1 LQIGGWYDHAIN
13 AMMDVYKDSRNVADP
28 AVRDEQWLL
37 VGPWVH
43 GGTGAAYVGS
53 AIQGELTY
61 DNAEFKCDSM
71 AWDFLNYYLL
81 DTENG
86 WDETDLVTYYEM
98 GGNDIWH
105 TSNEADIHA
114 VESNLL
120 YLSNEGK
127 LESSI
132 GFGSSAF
139 VSDPSNPSPTI
150 GGATLSEDLEQGP
163 YDQSSLDSRADIT
176 TFSSEVLSGQ
186 VAITGRVNVR
196 LYIECDQ
203 PDADLAIRLVDVYPD
218 GRNMLITD
226 GIHRMRFRNNEYT
239 VDDEVFMEP
248 GEVYAVDIE
257 MPFTNYTWLADHAIK
272 IYVSGNHAS
281 RFNVNLQDGGEMYV
295 EGEGSVANIIVH
307 HSAAYPSAI
316 TLPGNNP
323 ILSIEEEAI
332 HFEVYPNPTKTE
344 LTIQGTEFSTY
355 TIYNVLGKECI
366 QTTDLL
372 NQQINVSTLWPGMY
386 ILQLTTS
393 DGKRLQQ
400 KFTKK

>member
-1 LQIGGWYDHAIN
+1 
-13 AMMDVYKDSRNVADP
+13 
-28 AVRDEQWLL
+28 
-37 VGPWVH
+37 
-43 GGTGAAYVGS
+43 
-53 AIQGELTY
+53 
-61 DNAEFKCDSM
+61 
-71 AWDFLNYYLL
+71 
-81 DTENG
+81 
-86 WDETDLVTYYEM
+86 
-98 GGNDIWH
+98 
-105 TSNEADIHA
+105 
-114 VESNLL
+114 
-120 YLSNEGK
+120 
-127 LESSI
+127 
-132 GFGSSAF
+132 

-163 YDQSSLDSRADIT
+163 YDQSSLDSRADIA
-176 TFSSEVLSGQ
+176 TFSSEVLTSQ

-257 MPFTNYTWLADHAIK
+257 MPFTNYTWLAGHAIK

-295 EGEGSVANIIVH
+295 EGEGNIANITVH
-307 HSAAYPSAI
+307 HNATYPSNI
-316 TLPGNNP
+316 TLPGDNP
-323 ILSIEEEAI
+323 ILSIEAETVQ
-332 HFEVYPNPTKTE
+332 FEIYPNPATTE
-344 LTIQGTEFSTY
+344 LTIQGAAFSTY

-372 NQQINVSTLWPGMY
+372 NKQIDVSTLSAGMY
-386 ILQLTTS
+386 ILQLATS
-393 DGKRLQQ
+393 DGKTVQQ